1 MSKTLTTL
9 RKLATAS
16 LISMAA
22 ILPAKASELVIGGK
36 NFTEQQLLTEITSQ
50 YLGKQGYDIERR
62 AGMGSA
68 VLRKAQESGQID
80 LYWEYTGT
88 SLLNYN
94 KVKEKVP
101 AGEVYNKVKELD
113 EKKGLVWLNPSSAN
127 NTYALA
133 MRRADAEKQGISSL
147 SDLAQAVNDNKGL
160 VLAVNAEFYARKDGL
175 KPLQKAYDFKFPRKD
190 IKRMDTGLTY
200 TALKE
205 NQVDVALVFA
215 TDGRIPA
222 FDFIVLQDNKNY
234 FPEYAITPVVRK
246 STLDANPA
254 LAGQLNALSAKID
267 NARMSDLNARV
278 DVKRQSIEQV
288 AADFLQESGL

>member
-1 MSKTLTTL
+1 MLKTMKTLAAATL
-9 RKLATAS
+9 MTMAATLPATADS
-16 LISMAA
+16 
-22 ILPAKASELVIGGK
+22 LVIGGK

-50 YLGKQGYDIERR
+50 YLSNKGYDIERR

-68 VLRKAQESGQID
+68 VLRKAQENGQID

-101 AGEVYNKVKELD
+101 ANEVYGRVKALD
-113 EKKGLVWLNPSSAN
+113 EKKGLIWLNPSDAN

-133 MRRADAEKQGISSL
+133 MRATDAEKRGISTL
-147 SDLAQAVNDNKGL
+147 TELAKAVNANEGL

-205 NQVDVALVFA
+205 KQVDVALVFA

-222 FDFIVLQDNKNY
+222 FGFQVLKDDKNY
-234 FPEYAITPVVRK
+234 FPQYALTPVVRK
-246 STLDANPA
+246 DALDKNPQ
-254 LAGQLNALSAKID
+254 LAEQLNALSAVID
-267 NARMSDLNARV
+267 GDVMSNLNARV
-278 DVKRQSIEQV
+278 DVERQSVELV
-288 AADFLQESGL
+288 AADFLGEMGLD